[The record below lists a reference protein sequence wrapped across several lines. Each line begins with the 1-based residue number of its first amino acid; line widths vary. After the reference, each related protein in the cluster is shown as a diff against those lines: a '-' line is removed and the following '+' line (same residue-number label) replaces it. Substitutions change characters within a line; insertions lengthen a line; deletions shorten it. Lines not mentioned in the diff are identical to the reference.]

1 MKAKPNSKQTLEPVV
16 FLHGKRLRL
25 RPNDVTDIERYTRWI
40 NDEEIRSFL
49 GTVFP
54 TTKLQEEEWLR
65 EKQKSSDTVQLAI
78 ETNTGVHIGGIS
90 IFRINWID
98 RTAETG
104 TMIGDKKYWSDGYG
118 TEAKM
123 LLLKYAFE
131 TLGLRKIHS
140 RAYAYNERS
149 INYSLKCGYKITGR
163 QKEEKFKFGKY
174 HDVVMLEVFY
184 EEWVVAY
191 NAWLKSPRKKSA
203 PKTSSKKTKG

>member
-1 MKAKPNSKQTLEPVV
+1 MKTKPSSKQIVEPIV
-16 FLHGKRLRL
+16 FLQGKRLRL
-25 RPNDVTDIERYTRWI
+25 RPNDITDIDRYTRWI

-49 GTVFP
+49 GSVFP

-65 EKQKSSDTVQLAI
+65 EKHKSSDTVHLAI
-78 ETNTGVHIGGIS
+78 ETNDGVHIGGIT
-90 IFRINWID
+90 IFRINWVD

-104 TMIGDKKYWSDGYG
+104 TMIGDKKYWSNGYG

-123 LLLKYAFE
+123 LLLEYAFK

-149 INYSLKCGYKITGR
+149 IKYSLKCGYKIIGR
-163 QKEEKFKFGKY
+163 QKEEKFKFGTY

-184 EEWVVAY
+184 EEWIVAY
-191 NAWLKSPRKKSA
+191 NAWAKSLHKKSA
-203 PKTSSKKTKG
+203 LKSTSKN